1 MGMRHMNHARNEASG
16 KPRSYKWYALAIGI
30 TWRPQSSHEY
40 HMTVMCLPVTFQDI
54 VREYGADTVRLFM
67 LFRVSGTPHEC
78 NEDCLLNSLYLLR
91 HLQRWLSSGTLR
103 VQVSLNFHGLFF
115 CLLPQPISHR
125 CSYSGSPQ
133 VAEQALEI
141 MPAAHSGMQTTPT

>member
-1 MGMRHMNHARNEASG
+1 MHGEASG
-16 KPRSYKWYALAIGI
+16 KCRSYKWYALAIGI
-30 TWRPQSSHEY
+30 TWRPQLSHEY
-40 HMTVMCLPVTFQDI
+40 HMTVMCLPVTFQDV

-103 VQVSLNFHGLFF
+103 VQVSLIFHGPFF
-115 CLLPQPISHR
+115 CLLPLPISHR

-141 MPAAHSGMQTTPT
+141 MPAARSGMQTTPT